1 MDKYLYVCDP
11 KKNTVCRKTA
21 CHINGGPCSH
31 TTNKQY
37 KKAGTKR
44 VPTEVFRRETKK
56 EARTTWQ
63 ESRTDGSTP
72 QNSRP

>member
-1 MDKYLYVCDP
+1 MSNQYLYVCDP

-44 VPTEVFRRETKK
+44 VPTEIFR
-56 EARTTWQ
+56 
-63 ESRTDGSTP
+63 
-72 QNSRP
+72 

>member
-1 MDKYLYVCDP
+1 MSNQYLYVCDP

-44 VPTEVFRRETKK
+44 MPTDIIKRT
-56 EARTTWQ
+56 EARKDGENTRRMGLYPENQ
-63 ESRTDGSTP
+63 E
-72 QNSRP
+72 Q

>member
-1 MDKYLYVCDP
+1 MNNKYLYVCDP
-11 KKNTVCRKTA
+11 KKNMVCRKTA

-44 VPTEVFRRETKK
+44 VPADIIKRT
-56 EARTTWQ
+56 EARKDGKNTGRMGLYPENQ
-63 ESRTDGSTP
+63 E
-72 QNSRP
+72 Q

>member
-1 MDKYLYVCDP
+1 MSNQYLYVCDP

-44 VPTEVFRRETKK
+44 VPTEIIKRT
-56 EARTTWQ
+56 EARKPWQ
-63 ESRTDGSTP
+63 ESQTGGSSP